1 MFHAMF
7 HAMFIGAWSSGT
19 DLGHTIS
26 DSWITALQ
34 INLIVRYM
42 FKRRCGQEIY
52 QQPYTY

>member
-1 MFHAMF
+1 MF